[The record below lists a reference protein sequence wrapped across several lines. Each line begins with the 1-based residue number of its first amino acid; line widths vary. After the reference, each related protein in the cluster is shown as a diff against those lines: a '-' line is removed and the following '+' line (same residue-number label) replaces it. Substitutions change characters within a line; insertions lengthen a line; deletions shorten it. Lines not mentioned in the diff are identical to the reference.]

1 MGYDMKIIKGTKLII
16 SISGFDEKNGT
27 KPVWTKEFKIP
38 VKKGQ
43 EIYHEIYVKDGDYDT
58 C

>member
-1 MGYDMKIIKGTKLII
+1 MGYDMKITKGTKLII
-16 SISGFDEKNGT
+16 SISGYDGEGGD
-27 KPVWTKEFKIP
+27 KPVWSKEFKIP

-43 EIYHEIYVKDGDYDT
+43 EIYKEIYVKDGDYDT